1 MVHSTVAIP
10 NTPSSLLPATTQR
23 NSQPQER
30 DDGGPFKVEMVQRM
44 ESLAKG
50 ERILPPCDR
59 CRRLHMD
66 CLKNLTAC
74 MGCTKKHAKCGWK
87 EVREGE
93 LHVNYNH
100 PATTNSN
107 NHSETSDHE
116 SGDRASTASPAAMLS
131 PPRHAS
137 HVAPSSGSHTP
148 HYRPQSE
155 HPQSEIQRPRASTES
170 HTPQHVHYEHLRDT
184 RIPPPRDSPEGERVR
199 EADKD
204 AEPEIASL
212 PTDRGPGCAPSYI
225 PLGLPGLK
233 EHGFGELS

>member
-116 SGDRASTASPAAMLS
+116 SGDRASTASPVT
-131 PPRHAS
+131 RHTT
-137 HVAPSSGSHTP
+137 APSPSTPNLKSNARALPPSHTP
-148 HYRPQSE
+148 PNTCITSIYVTLGYRRPATPLRESACAKRTRTRN
-155 HPQSEIQRPRASTES
+155 QRLRRCLQIEARG
-170 HTPQHVHYEHLRDT
+170 VH
-184 RIPPPRDSPEGERVR
+184 RVTFR
-199 EADKD
+199 WAYLD
-204 AEPEIASL
+204 
-212 PTDRGPGCAPSYI
+212 
-225 PLGLPGLK
+225 
-233 EHGFGELS
+233 